1 MLGNFNKKYRFCK
14 TMGIN
19 KFNHLSFHYI
29 IFRELFKLRVTMK
42 NIEID
47 EGLYQYIATN
57 TQYIGESASAILRR
71 LLNLGLDTNG
81 LKADAKPV
89 TVNETAEPIADSIQ
103 PKAEN
108 LVTKANTTELSDSLL
123 IEPVQVESEVIKT
136 AKAKNKPKLVSHD
149 TVFNFIN
156 KEELAMQRGAVGR
169 FLLILAALY
178 RAHPEQFDVVTEI
191 SGRDRL
197 YFANS
202 ENKLAE
208 SGSSTKPRQIPESPF
223 WVITNSN
230 TTRKKMM
237 LTKASISLGYS
248 DDDVEKIRE
257 LL

>member
-1 MLGNFNKKYRFCK
+1 
-14 TMGIN
+14 
-19 KFNHLSFHYI
+19 
-29 IFRELFKLRVTMK
+29 MK

-47 EGLYQYIATN
+47 EELYQHIASN
-57 TQYIGESASAILRR
+57 TQFIGESASAILRR
-71 LLNLGLDTNG
+71 LLNMGLS
-81 LKADAKPV
+81 AD
-89 TVNETAEPIADSIQ
+89 
-103 PKAEN
+103 
-108 LVTKANTTELSDSLL
+108 VTKVIVKETSEQPEAIEHSKPLDEISLDAALDDADVNITPTKFIPDSN
-123 IEPVQVESEVIKT
+123 E
-136 AKAKNKPKLVSHD
+136 

-156 KEELAMQRGAVGR
+156 KEDLAMQRGAVGR

-178 RAHPEQFDVVTEI
+178 RAHPAQFNVVTEI

-197 YFANS
+197 YFADS

-248 DDDVEKIRE
+248 ETDVEKIRE

>member
-1 MLGNFNKKYRFCK
+1 
-14 TMGIN
+14 
-19 KFNHLSFHYI
+19 
-29 IFRELFKLRVTMK
+29 MK

-47 EGLYQYIATN
+47 EELYQYIATN
-57 TQYIGESASAILRR
+57 TQFIGESASAILRR
-71 LLNLGLDTNG
+71 LLNFGVEVELET
-81 LKADAKPV
+81 V
-89 TVNETAEPIADSIQ
+89 TVNEPSNQ
-103 PKAEN
+103 PEEKNEAKP
-108 LVTKANTTELSDSLL
+108 L
-123 IEPVQVESEVIKT
+123 EPVVKTVPVEVEESQSIVIK
-136 AKAKNKPKLVSHD
+136 AKPENNE

-248 DDDVEKIRE
+248 DSDVEKIRE

>member
-1 MLGNFNKKYRFCK
+1 
-14 TMGIN
+14 
-19 KFNHLSFHYI
+19 
-29 IFRELFKLRVTMK
+29 MK

-47 EGLYQYIATN
+47 EELYQYIATN
-57 TQYIGESASAILRR
+57 TQFIGESASAILRR
-71 LLNLGLDTNG
+71 LLNLGLEAEVTT
-81 LKADAKPV
+81 V
-89 TVNETAEPIADSIQ
+89 TVNEPS
-103 PKAEN
+103 
-108 LVTKANTTELSDSLL
+108 
-123 IEPVQVESEVIKT
+123 PVSEVKILPDSEEPTVKVEVTETKKPQNIT
-136 AKAKNKPKLVSHD
+136 AVNVRTISHE

-178 RAHPEQFDVVTEI
+178 RAHPEQFSVVTEI

-237 LTKASISLGYS
+237 LTKASVSLGYS
-248 DDDVEKIRE
+248 DSDVEKIRE

>member
-1 MLGNFNKKYRFCK
+1 
-14 TMGIN
+14 
-19 KFNHLSFHYI
+19 
-29 IFRELFKLRVTMK
+29 MK

-47 EGLYQYIATN
+47 EELYQYIATN

-71 LLNLGLDTNG
+71 LLSLGTEPDV
-81 LKADAKPV
+81 KAV
-89 TVNETAEPIADSIQ
+89 TVNEETQDVALQQKSIAEEPEVKVEETEPTETVS
-103 PKAEN
+103 KA
-108 LVTKANTTELSDSLL
+108 
-123 IEPVQVESEVIKT
+123 QVVEATISNE
-136 AKAKNKPKLVSHD
+136 

-178 RAHPEQFDVVTEI
+178 RAHPNQFSVVTEI

-208 SGSSTKPRQIPESPF
+208 SGSSTKPRQIPDSPF

-237 LTKASISLGYS
+237 LTKASVSLGYS
-248 DDDVEKIRE
+248 DNDVEKIRE

>member
-1 MLGNFNKKYRFCK
+1 
-14 TMGIN
+14 
-19 KFNHLSFHYI
+19 
-29 IFRELFKLRVTMK
+29 MK

-47 EGLYQYIATN
+47 EELYQYIATN

-81 LKADAKPV
+81 LKADVKTVIVNETV
-89 TVNETAEPIADSIQ
+89 TVNDTAPIKESTKSKVEQPISNDDVAMTNEPEI
-103 PKAEN
+103 
-108 LVTKANTTELSDSLL
+108 
-123 IEPVQVESEVIKT
+123 IEPAKIESVIPKQVSLE
-136 AKAKNKPKLVSHD
+136 

-178 RAHPEQFDVVTEI
+178 RAHPEQFAVVTEI

-248 DDDVEKIRE
+248 DVDVEKIRE

>member
-1 MLGNFNKKYRFCK
+1 
-14 TMGIN
+14 
-19 KFNHLSFHYI
+19 
-29 IFRELFKLRVTMK
+29 MK

-47 EGLYQYIATN
+47 EELYQYIATN

-71 LLNLGLDTNG
+71 LLSFGTDANVEEVTVTESPQEPEEKSLAEEVETEQVQ
-81 LKADAKPV
+81 ADAPIEKGLI
-89 TVNETAEPIADSIQ
+89 TASSNE
-103 PKAEN
+103 
-108 LVTKANTTELSDSLL
+108 
-123 IEPVQVESEVIKT
+123 
-136 AKAKNKPKLVSHD
+136 

-178 RAHPEQFDVVTEI
+178 RAHPNQFSVVTEI

-202 ENKLAE
+202 ESKLAE

-248 DDDVEKIRE
+248 DSDVEKIRE

>member
-1 MLGNFNKKYRFCK
+1 
-14 TMGIN
+14 
-19 KFNHLSFHYI
+19 
-29 IFRELFKLRVTMK
+29 MK

-47 EGLYQYIATN
+47 EELYQYIATN

-71 LLNLGLDTNG
+71 LLKLDLANDV
-81 LKADAKPV
+81 AAV
-89 TVNETAEPIADSIQ
+89 TVNEISAEIEVKVAIDSEKPVVHVNTAVVKEPEAIKRVKVLPDSH
-103 PKAEN
+103 E
-108 LVTKANTTELSDSLL
+108 
-123 IEPVQVESEVIKT
+123 
-136 AKAKNKPKLVSHD
+136 

-178 RAHPEQFDVVTEI
+178 RAHPQQFGVVTEI

-248 DDDVEKIRE
+248 DLDVEKIRE

>member
-1 MLGNFNKKYRFCK
+1 
-14 TMGIN
+14 
-19 KFNHLSFHYI
+19 
-29 IFRELFKLRVTMK
+29 MK

-47 EGLYQYIATN
+47 EELYQYIASN
-57 TQYIGESASAILRR
+57 TQFIGESASAILRR
-71 LLNLGLDTNG
+71 LLSFNLP
-81 LKADAKPV
+81 AEVEAV
-89 TVNETAEPIADSIQ
+89 VVNEA
-103 PKAEN
+103 
-108 LVTKANTTELSDSLL
+108 LTEITNSPTQNDEDKV
-123 IEPVQVESEVIKT
+123 IPESNE
-136 AKAKNKPKLVSHD
+136 

-178 RAHPEQFDVVTEI
+178 RAHPESFSVVTDI

-197 YFANS
+197 YFADS

-208 SGSSTKPRQIPESPF
+208 SGSSTKPRQIPDSPY

-237 LTKASISLGYS
+237 LTKAASSLGYS
-248 DDDVEKIRE
+248 ESDVEKIRE

>member
-1 MLGNFNKKYRFCK
+1 
-14 TMGIN
+14 
-19 KFNHLSFHYI
+19 
-29 IFRELFKLRVTMK
+29 MK

-47 EGLYQYIATN
+47 EELYQYIATN

-71 LLNLGLDTNG
+71 LLSFGTEPNV
-81 LKADAKPV
+81 KAV
-89 TVNETAEPIADSIQ
+89 TVNEDTQKVALQQKPISEK
-103 PKAEN
+103 PEVK
-108 LVTKANTTELSDSLL
+108 
-123 IEPVQVESEVIKT
+123 IEESEPKEP
-136 AKAKNKPKLVSHD
+136 ANKAQIIDAAISHE

-178 RAHPEQFDVVTEI
+178 RAHPNQFSVVTEI

-208 SGSSTKPRQIPESPF
+208 SGSSTKPRQIPDSPF

-248 DDDVEKIRE
+248 DSDVEKIRE
-257 LL
+257 LLY